1 MEGVILSI
9 CKFVYICLGNN
20 LHCRA
25 YPKCGCFQNGLVSM
39 ASGVWRLGAWRGGG
53 GGRGALTRTE
63 PRGCSSVGGNGCRV
77 LGVL

>member
-9 CKFVYICLGNN
+9 CKFVYMCLGNN

-39 ASGVWRLGAWRGGG
+39 ASGVWRLASVVLASGVLAPGGG
-53 GGRGALTRTE
+53 KGGPWGL
-63 PRGCSSVGGNGCRV
+63 N
-77 LGVL
+77 